1 LKKINTNQNLVE
13 KEILIDRLKNL
24 INDDISISKKYQE
37 LKKIQSFWFKIGP
50 VPRTKSKIVWNNFQH
65 HIKNFYDYLQKK
77 LI

>member
-1 LKKINTNQNLVE
+1 MKKINTNQNLVE

-24 INDDISISKKYQE
+24 IKDDISISKTYQE

-65 HIKNFYDYLQKK
+65 HIKNFV
-77 LI
+77 LIGLYIKS